1 MRLFIYT
8 TFLLLIFA
16 CKSKKPISES
26 EEIKSEE
33 KTERFEKLLTAD
45 INSTKLNRAYTI
57 GKRLLEACNS
67 SQFKKFSTTEAT
79 EKVIA
84 NASQEKITK
93 TCQKINQRN
102 GKFIDLKL
110 LEASLD
116 NLTNDVIFRYD
127 IDYEKKLFKREIT
140 IIVNADDKVSSIT
153 TKEISKIF

>member
-8 TFLLLIFA
+8 SFLLLLFA

-26 EEIKSEE
+26 EEIKNEE
-33 KTERFEKLLTAD
+33 KTERFEKLPTAN

-79 EKVIA
+79 DKVIA

-110 LEASLD
+110 IEANLD
-116 NLTNDVIFRYD
+116 NMTNDVIFRYD
-127 IDYEKKLFKREIT
+127 INYEKKLFKREIT
-140 IIVNADDKVSSIT
+140 IVVNTDDKVSSIT